1 MKNVFIR
8 TTLGSLLNVL
18 DARTIVSI
26 YGGRND
32 EERLLLN
39 QYHVYEV
46 LMYDGYEELK
56 NCNVCG
62 ISVNLS
68 ITTILID

>member
-1 MKNVFIR
+1 MKNVFIK

-26 YGGRND
+26 YGCRNN

-39 QYHVYEV
+39 QCHVYEV

-56 NCNVCG
+56 NCTVCG